1 MKANEVGKGME
12 DEMLSTWRL
21 VLLGVGVVGLCFA
34 ASEAATRARQLE
46 KNGDVAGAKELLR
59 RTAAPANASADDLAS
74 WAEFLDRKRDPGTR
88 AAYERSLAVAA
99 PQDKARIARRLM
111 ILDLLTED
119 IKSAEKHLE
128 TYRAAGSRDLKLP
141 VYTKSEAPWPTVDIP
156 GPLRSFNRMAALSPE
171 LSPADV
177 IGAIARNVVTNG
189 YQAASSNE
197 ALEPTEYLKLIV
209 RYLSQAREL
218 EKLSGA
224 DKIMKIETCESPVT
238 GELLKVL
245 GYRMRGGCGSDVV
258 LETVNA
264 TRAFLTIDSG
274 FPLSDLELS
283 LRTNKP
289 FILDYSPT
297 KVPVLYGPEYW
308 LSSRE
313 KNTENKPFIDLF
325 LEDPSLCRLYLGLS
339 KLDRETAEELKKTMP
354 ASRIRAFAHV
364 LDFYGAMF
372 QIRNGK
378 AIIPGTNA
386 SWQEFT
392 GVSPDQGAA
401 FFEKLISRDDGWLA
415 AYFDGLMRIQ
425 GTPTAAYLTDPA
437 RSKRFY
443 TAIRGRLTSP
453 GPARPVFRANTDMM
467 LLTNR
472 LRLEADGRPH
482 VPGGVAAWKNLFI
495 THPHGK
501 YDGKLTKS
509 AAGWKEPDDVVEALF
524 ALSRKA
530 VENDPLKMYMMLSDI
545 NRRRTQ
551 PFTPP
556 MVERLL
562 KDYKLFAS
570 QFPMFSEVPGL
581 SEKTITMYLDAAAAV
596 NQVRDV
602 NTKAEEAGMLQ
613 SLTGLWQILARQNLI
628 PGSGADAAL
637 AEVLTSFAI
646 VKNSRDLFDAGRS
659 GVQALTKAAG
669 IAPGGDPQEQMLS
682 LMAGQIKPS
691 EDDSHFLIV
700 EDMKRIFEA
709 QRLISLKTI
718 FDLADNLVAISKGEK
733 MNTALVN
740 RLSARIQETQPPRS
754 SLTGAEKNAM
764 AFGYWVDKH
773 IESQRKVNFRQIV
786 EKSATDP
793 ERLKEA
799 RGLLAQFL
807 RDTLVGFNYIHYAPP
822 GAQILVTN
830 PHFVRSHDFI
840 GIQSSNQTWKQT
852 EVFGTGWPSS
862 AGGRLVGSLA
872 GLPYALAES
881 EQNFLIPTRE
891 QALIWGDL
899 VPQMILSAKIPRF
912 WNVTSGQMH
921 WVALHLRAGEG
932 FLAEA
937 AIDEK
942 RREQVM
948 SALEHQAAPARARE
962 VGQLLFGAQIRGA
975 LDLVTPSELFAI
987 ARQVVRQDTDA
998 QLGPIG
1004 TEIRRMAAESP
1015 DSISYP
1021 AISRA
1026 FGTPKPTLAA
1036 SYTPELLNLR
1046 TFPTLM
1052 GYSSRILA
1060 ESWESSNL
1068 YYAGLADEMQL
1079 APSQLNVVIPQWTQK
1094 TVERIF
1100 ATHLEDWPALLR
1112 SLRLVG
1118 DDIRADWRKQMAV
1131 QQKAALQ

>member
-1 MKANEVGKGME
+1 
-12 DEMLSTWRL
+12 MLSTWRL
-21 VLLGVGVVGLCFA
+21 VLLGAGAAGLSLA
-34 ASEAATRARQLE
+34 ASDAALRARQLE
-46 KNGDVAGAKELLR
+46 KGGDVAGAKELLR
-59 RTAAPANASADDLAS
+59 QTAARPNAAPDDLSA
-74 WAEFLDRKRDPGTR
+74 WAEFLDRRRDPGTR
-88 AAYERSLAVAA
+88 AAYEQLLKAA
-99 PQDKARIARRLM
+99 GPQDKARISRRLLV
-111 ILDLLTED
+111 LDLLNED
-119 IKSAEKHLE
+119 IKSAETHME
-128 TYRAAGSRDLKLP
+128 VYRAAGLRDLKIP
-141 VYTKSEAPWPTVDIP
+141 VYTKAEAPWPTVDIP

-171 LSPADV
+171 LPPADV
-177 IGAIARNVVTNG
+177 ISAIARNIVTNG

-197 ALEPTEYLKLIV
+197 ALEQTEYLKLIV

-224 DKIMKIETCESPVT
+224 DKVIKIETCESPVT
-238 GELLKVL
+238 ADLLKVL

-274 FPLSDLELS
+274 FPLSALEVA

-289 FILDYSPT
+289 FIYDYAPT

-313 KNTENKPFIDLF
+313 KSADNKAFIDSF

-339 KLDRETAEELKKTMP
+339 KLDRETAEELKKAMP
-354 ASRIRAFAHV
+354 AARIRAFAHV

-378 AIIPGTNA
+378 AIVPGTNA
-386 SWQEFT
+386 TWQEFT
-392 GVSPDQGAA
+392 GASPEQGAA
-401 FFEKLISRDDGWLA
+401 FFEKLIARDDGWLA
-415 AYFDGLMRIQ
+415 SYFDGLMRIQ
-425 GTPTAAYLTDPA
+425 GTPTYAYLTEPA
-437 RSKRFY
+437 RIKRFY

-472 LRLEADGRPH
+472 LRLEPDGKPH
-482 VPGGVAAWKNLFI
+482 VPDGVIAWKNLFMN
-495 THPHGK
+495 HPHGK

-530 VENDPLKMYMMLSDI
+530 VENDPLKMYMMLSDV
-545 NRRRTQ
+545 NRRRAT
-551 PFTPP
+551 PFTLP

-562 KDYKLFAS
+562 KDYKIFAS
-570 QFPMFSEVPGL
+570 QYPVFSEAPSL
-581 SEKTITMYLDAAAAV
+581 SEKTVTLYLDAAAAV
-596 NQVRDV
+596 NGVRDV

-613 SLTGLWQILARQNLI
+613 ALTGLWQILARQNLI
-628 PGSGADAAL
+628 AAKDADSSL
-637 AEVLTSFAI
+637 AEVLTSFASI
-646 VKNSRDLFDAGRS
+646 KNNRDLFDAGRT
-659 GVQALTKAAG
+659 GVQVLVKATG
-669 IAPGGDPQEQMLS
+669 APGTDPQEQMLN
-682 LMAGQIKPS
+682 LLAGQAKAS
-691 EDDSHFLIV
+691 DDDAHLLML

-718 FDLADNLVAISKGEK
+718 FDLADNLTAISKGEK

-822 GAQILVTN
+822 GAQILMTN

-921 WVALHLRAGEG
+921 WLALHLRAGES
-932 FLAEA
+932 FLAESVL
-937 AIDEK
+937 DEK
-942 RREQVM
+942 RREQVLA
-948 SALEHQAAPARARE
+948 ALERQAAPARTRE
-962 VGQLLFGAQIRGA
+962 VAQLLFGAQVRSA

-987 ARQVVRQDTDA
+987 ARHVVRTDA
-998 QLGPIG
+998 TSTDPISS
-1004 TEIRRMAAESP
+1004 EIRRLSAETP
-1015 DSISYP
+1015 DAVSYA

-1068 YYAGLADEMQL
+1068 YYAALADEMQL
-1079 APSQLNVVIPQWTQK
+1079 PPSQLNVVIPQWTQK

-1118 DDIRADWRKQMAV
+1118 DDVRAEWRKQMAV